1 MSARFFGTDGVRGRV
16 GEDPMTPAFV
26 LRLGRAAAY
35 ELGGPLVIGRD
46 TRASGPMLEAAL
58 LAGALE
64 AGVEV
69 HRLGVLPTPG
79 VAYLTG
85 EYRGRAGAVISAS
98 HNPYDDNGVK
108 FFDEG
113 GKKLPDEVE
122 LRIETRLEES
132 LPFREGGRVFEAA
145 EGAERY
151 LSHLLGQAP
160 DLTGKKIVVDAAN
173 GATYRL
179 APELFSRAG
188 AWVFAIGTSPD
199 GKNINRGLGA
209 TAPETMARLVKELGF
224 DLGVAFDGDGD
235 RAIFA
240 DQRGRI
246 FHGDHVLYL
255 AARALG
261 LKRVVGTIM
270 SNYGLELA
278 LKEHGAELVRA
289 KVGDRYV
296 AEAMEETGALV
307 GAEPSGHVIFKE
319 RFSTGDG
326 MLTAL
331 VVLELLEQT
340 GTDLADW
347 VEALVLFPQ
356 VIENVR
362 VRDKNRVM
370 GHPRLNELVVEAE
383 VALGE
388 GRINVRPSGTEPV
401 IRVMVEG
408 RDENAVKRIAKELGK
423 KIAALE

>member
-1 MSARFFGTDGVRGRV
+1 MRRFFGTDGVRGRV
-16 GEDPMTPAFV
+16 GEPPMTPEFV
-26 LRLGRAAAY
+26 LRLGRAAAL
-35 ELGGPLVIGRD
+35 ELGGPLFIGRD

-58 LAGALE
+58 AAGALA

-69 HRLGVLPTPG
+69 RRLGVLPTPG
-79 VAYLTG
+79 VAYLVG
-85 EYRGRAGAVISAS
+85 AEGARAGAVISAS

-108 FFDEG
+108 FFGEG
-113 GKKLPDEVE
+113 GRKLPDAVE
-122 LRIETRLEES
+122 AAIEARLEDAS
-132 LPFREGGRVFEAA
+132 YREGGRVLESE

-151 LSHLLGQAP
+151 LRHLLAQAP
-160 DLTGKKIVVDAAN
+160 GLSGKKIVVDAAN

-188 AWVFAIGTSPD
+188 ARVFAIGTSPD

-209 TAPETMARLVKELGF
+209 TAPETMARLVAELGY

-240 DQRGRI
+240 DHKGRI
-246 FHGDHVLYL
+246 FDGDHVLYL
-255 AARALG
+255 AAKALG
-261 LKRVVGTIM
+261 LKKVVGTIM
-270 SNYGLELA
+270 SNLGLELA
-278 LKEHGAELVRA
+278 LKEFGAELVRA

-319 RFSTGDG
+319 RFFTGDG

-331 VVLELLEQT
+331 VVLELLEKT
-340 GTDLADW
+340 GSTLADW
-347 VEALVLFPQ
+347 VDALVLFPQ

-362 VRDKNRVM
+362 VRDKRRVM
-370 GHPRLNELVVEAE
+370 EHPRLLEWIAEAE
-383 VALGE
+383 AALGE

-408 RDENAVKRIAKELGK
+408 RDEETVKRVARELGE